1 MGIWIFWN
9 FEDIIFRSRVMAKNV
24 CFLAP
29 ICSHVFLTFLKNR
42 AVLHVWYQKTSI
54 FHGEFKSFRISS
66 LSAILAEIFTFLD
79 RFLPNNLIFLNLNYR
94 KMMIVD
100 SKSIL

>member
-1 MGIWIFWN
+1 M
-9 FEDIIFRSRVMAKNV
+9 

-66 LSAILAEIFTFLD
+66 LTSFLAEIFTFLD
-79 RFLPNNLIFLNLNYR
+79 RFLPNILTLLNLNYH
-94 KMMIVD
+94 KMMIVEFD
-100 SKSIL
+100 QFGFKFISPRVNFYEI